1 MRSEVFKKVVLLA
14 AAVAVVGLITGFSI
28 FGGRQ
33 APAGDASKALVPPG
47 KLDEYYLFASGGHSG
62 QVFVYGVPSMR
73 RIRTIPVFTPDPAW
87 GYGYDEESKKMLGG
101 LTWGD
106 VHHPSLSETNG
117 EYDGRWL
124 FVNDNANNRVA
135 RINLKTFYTEQILG
149 PIPNIMGPHSG
160 VFVTPNTEY
169 LFLGS
174 RFATPVPVG
183 AYVPLEQFHEK
194 YYGVLAAIKI
204 DPKDGNMELAWELL
218 LPPWHYD
225 LGDAGK
231 KVSDGWYFLTT
242 YNTEE
247 AYETLEVGASAR
259 DRDYIIL
266 VNWKEGEKAAA
277 AGKYK
282 TIGGARV
289 INPAEVPGIVYIL
302 PVAKS
307 PHGVDVSPDGRYV
320 VVSGKLQP
328 TVTVYD
334 FEKIKQAVGTKR
346 FAGTEK
352 GLPILDY
359 EFARVAEVPAGLG
372 PLHTQFDNKGYAYT
386 SLFIDSAIV
395 KWKIG
400 EWKVVDK
407 VDVHYNV
414 GHLTAA
420 EGDTVSPDGNWLVSL
435 NKMAKDRYLS
445 VGPSHPENL
454 QLIDISGEKM
464 RLIYEAPVDPE
475 PHYAQ
480 MIKADKIKT
489 EVIFYKDPNRPNAVW
504 DPKDARVVRKGN
516 RVDAYIVAI
525 RSRFIPDRI
534 EVNQGDD
541 VYFHITNNDMDQ
553 DITHGFG
560 IPLYNVDMQVE
571 PGETKTVHIKA
582 DKPGVYPFYCT
593 NFCSALHQE
602 MQGWLLVK
610 PKQ

>member
-1 MRSEVFKKVVLLA
+1 MRRSHLKHVVWGLA
-14 AAVAVVGLITGFSI
+14 ALVLVTLLSGFSL
-28 FGGRQ
+28 FGGKET
-33 APAGDASKALVPPG
+33 PGGDASKALVPPG

-87 GYGYDEESKKMLGG
+87 GYGYDEETKAMLGG

-106 VHHPSLSETNG
+106 VHHPALSETNG

-149 PIPNIMGPHSG
+149 PVPNIMGPHSAT
-160 VFVTPNTEY
+160 FVTPNTEY
-169 LFLGS
+169 LFMGS
-174 RFATPVPVG
+174 RFATPVPAG
-183 AYVPLEQFHEK
+183 TYVPIQEFKSK
-194 YYGVLAAIKI
+194 YYGVLAGVKI
-204 DPKDGNMELAWELL
+204 DPKSGHMELAWELL
-218 LPPWHYD
+218 LPPWSFD

-259 DRDYIIL
+259 DRDFIVM
-266 VNWKEGEKAAA
+266 VNWKEAEKAAA
-277 AGKYK
+277 AGKFQ
-282 TIGGARV
+282 TIAGAKV
-289 INPAEVPGIVYIL
+289 IDPVKVPGIVYL
-302 PVAKS
+302 MPVAKS
-307 PHGVDVSPDGRYV
+307 PHGVDVAPDGRHIAAA
-320 VVSGKLQP
+320 GKLQP

-334 FEKIKQAVGTKR
+334 FEKIKSAIEAKK
-346 FAGTEK
+346 FAGEER

-359 EFARVAEVPAGLG
+359 EAVRVAEVPVGLG
-372 PLHTQFDNKGYAYT
+372 PLHTQFDDKGYAYT

-400 EWKVVDK
+400 EWKVIDK

-414 GHLTAA
+414 GHLCAA
-420 EGDTVSPDGNWLVSL
+420 EGDTTSPDGKWLVSL
-435 NKMAKDRYLS
+435 NKMAKDRFLP

-454 QLIDISGEKM
+454 QLIDISGDKM
-464 RLIYEAPVDPE
+464 KLVYESPVDPE

-480 MIKADKIKT
+480 MIKADKIKP
-489 EVIFYKDPNRPNAVW
+489 EVVFYKDVKRPNSVW

-525 RSRFIPDRI
+525 RSRFIPDRV
-534 EVNQGDD
+534 EVNEGDD
-541 VYFHITNNDMDQ
+541 VYFHLTNNDMDQ

-571 PGETKTVHIKA
+571 PGETKTLHVKA
-582 DKPGVYPFYCT
+582 TKPGVYPFYCT

-602 MQGWLLVK
+602 MQGWFLVK
-610 PKQ
+610 PKK

>member
-204 DPKDGNMELAWELL
+204 DSKDGNMELAWELL

-454 QLIDISGEKM
+454 QLIDISGDKM

-541 VYFHITNNDMDQ
+541 VYFHITNNDMDE

-571 PGETKTVHIKA
+571 PGETKTVRIKA

>member
-174 RFATPVPVG
+174 PFATPVPVG

-204 DPKDGNMELAWELL
+204 DSKDGNMELAWELL

-454 QLIDISGEKM
+454 QLIDISGDKM

-541 VYFHITNNDMDQ
+541 VYFHITNNDMDE

-571 PGETKTVHIKA
+571 PGETKTVRIKA

>member
-1 MRSEVFKKVVLLA
+1 MFKKVVLLA